1 MQPDRQENQNKHKS
15 GNEWWSRS
23 ADVFADFA
31 YRYQTIIKV
40 ALVVFFIFY
49 FAFAAVF
56 LGLRYVVLPHVNEYK
71 TEIEKLASESIG
83 KNVRFSKIS
92 ASWYGLQP
100 KVDLENVTLSDDEG
114 KEYVRLKNVSAVVSW
129 WSVPLMDLRLAS
141 LVVDKPDI
149 SISRDKDG
157 RFYVA
162 GILVDPEK
170 QTESG
175 VADWI
180 LKQHEI
186 IVRDGV
192 LHWKDDFRHAIALN
206 LDQFNFAMKNRGRK
220 HRFRLTAIPDTHIA
234 DSIDIRGDLAHPR
247 FEKKVSD
254 VSQWKGDLYVSLP
267 NLNADEW
274 KKYVDLPVELDGG
287 TGSIQLWAS
296 VDKSRL
302 TELSAELDLKNLNLR
317 LEKDLP
323 VLDLALATGRF
334 DMKRI
339 VNAGQSDDLQ
349 SHSFYSYGVDK
360 LSLKTVS
367 GKVLN
372 DASLTASYLP
382 AEGTDQ
388 LTRIKVDV
396 ERLNLAELGNFLPYL
411 PLEKELK
418 QQVRRYELGGQL
430 SNFSLSWQNSQNE
443 LKAYSVNGNFSQLTF
458 RETADGY
465 QSSKPGFLPSNIG
478 FQNLTGSASVNEYGG
493 NLELDS
499 PKSTLILPVYSRAV
513 PQKFDEL
520 KVNMQWQRSQKDV
533 LTVNVKDI
541 TFRQSEVKVNV
552 SGQYTKKLTDK
563 EDLYGSLDATARIE
577 NLDIDKV
584 KHYIPVQTS
593 KTLKEWLTGGLKGGE
608 VSEALIQVKG
618 NLADFPY
625 STEKRKNT
633 GVFKVN
639 AKIVDGILNY
649 APDMVNRNTRKPAW
663 PVIEKI
669 QGELRMDGSL
679 LAIHADKA
687 LTNNVELKEVDV
699 IIPNVLADNPV
710 LNVDGKASGTLQNFV
725 GFVNMTPVID
735 WIGHLTDE
743 TTATGNADLLLEMQ
757 LPLERME
764 KSVVKGTLK
773 FAGNDIVLFRDLPV
787 IAKTQGQLYFSEKG
801 FTLEKIRANF
811 LHEPASI
818 SGGSQPNGRFLV
830 HAEGKLSSRGLQQVY
845 PSGMMKQLVGKLSGS
860 APFMVNITDKE
871 LKVDSSLTGL
881 KIDLPAPLG
890 KQAAST
896 VPLKFQMNNRPAV
909 NGMSRDVIDIVYGEN
924 IAARYLRQ
932 KTKQG
937 SWQVMEGGLAINR
950 PVRTRPGVTLDLS
963 MHNLDFNEW
972 ANVLSSLSSETA
984 KVRENDATSGGGL
997 EQYIDPH
1004 YFSIV
1009 ADELMLMDSWLTNVS
1024 LNGSRAKNSIEAAI
1038 RSDQMNGQIKWIDS
1052 NVRQVEGKLIA
1063 RLTSMN
1069 ILPSSVKKASDMSGR
1084 ENVRRIPA
1092 LDIIADDL
1100 VLYGKHL
1107 GRTEIIANN
1116 VNFQGGREWRINK
1129 LKITNPDAVLDAS
1142 GSWISSTGNKQQTK
1156 LNYVLN
1162 IKDAGKLLD
1171 RFGYKGVLRRG
1182 KGEMKGEVS
1191 WDGLPFALDIPSMY
1205 GKLSLKIGAGQFL
1218 KADAGAA
1225 RLLSVISLQSLPR
1238 RLTLDFRDV
1247 FSTGFAFDD
1256 VSATAQITKGIMKT
1270 DNMKMMG
1277 PNATVLMDGS
1287 VDIAKET
1294 QNLHVAV
1301 IPDFNAAAVSLA
1313 YGFINPAIGIGT
1325 FLAQLFLQKPLMKEL
1340 THEYQITGSW
1350 ANPEISEIKR

>member
-1 MQPDRQENQNKHKS
+1 MQPDRQENQKNS
-15 GNEWWSRS
+15 TSRSTWWLRS
-23 ADVFADFA
+23 ADALADFA
-31 YRYQTIIKV
+31 YRYQGIIKV

-114 KEYVRLKNVSAVVSW
+114 KEYVRLKNVSAIVSW

-149 SISRDKDG
+149 TLSRDKDG

-186 IVRDGV
+186 IVQDGV
-192 LHWKDDFRHAIALN
+192 LHWKDDFRHAIELN

-220 HRFRLTAIPDTHIA
+220 HRFRLTAVPDVSVA
-234 DSIDIRGDLAHPR
+234 DSIDIRGNLFHPR

-254 VSQWKGDLYVSLP
+254 VSRWKGDLYVALP
-267 NLNADEW
+267 NLNAKEW
-274 KKYVDLPVELDGG
+274 KKYVDLPVELDRG
-287 TGSIQLWAS
+287 TGSVQIWAS
-296 VDKSRL
+296 VDESQL
-302 TELSAELDLKNLNLR
+302 TQLATDLDVKNLYLK
-317 LEKDLP
+317 LGKDLP
-323 VLDLALATGRF
+323 ALDLTQAIGRF
-334 DMKRI
+334 EMKRI
-339 VNAGQSDDLQ
+339 PNAGQEGDSGT
-349 SHSFYSYGVDK
+349 HPFYSYGVDG

-372 DASLTASYLP
+372 DASFSFSYLP
-382 AEGTDQ
+382 PEGENPLAKT
-388 LTRIKVDV
+388 KVEV
-396 ERLNLAELGNFLPYL
+396 TSLNLGELRSFLPYL
-411 PLEKELK
+411 PLEKELS
-418 QQVRRYELGGQL
+418 QQIRRHDFSGQL
-430 SNFSLSWQNSQNE
+430 SNFTLSWENTPDV
-443 LKAYSVNGNFSQLTF
+443 LKAYTANGNFSQLTF
-458 RETADGY
+458 RETGDGY
-465 QSSKPGFLPSNIG
+465 QSSKPGLLPVNVG
-478 FQNLTGSASVNEYGG
+478 FENLTGSVSMNEYGG

-499 PKSTLILPVYSRAV
+499 PKSTLILPLYSRAV

-520 KVNMQWQRSQKDV
+520 KVNMQWHRSPKDV
-533 LTVNVKDI
+533 LTVTAKDLF
-541 TFRQSEVKVNV
+541 FRQNELKVNL
-552 SGQYTKKLTDK
+552 SGQYTKELLNKNDV
-563 EDLYGSLDATARIE
+563 YGYLDATARIG
-577 NLDIDKV
+577 NLDIERV
-584 KHYIPVQTS
+584 KHYIPLQTS
-593 KTLKEWLTGGLKGGE
+593 KTLKDWLSGGLKGGK
-608 VSEALIQVKG
+608 VSEAVIEVKG

-625 STEKRKNT
+625 SAESRKNT
-633 GVFKVN
+633 GVFRVN
-639 AKIVDGILNY
+639 AKIVDGVLNY

-699 IIPNVLADNPV
+699 VIPNVLADNPV
-710 LNVDGKASGTLQNFV
+710 LTVDGKAAGTLQNFV

-757 LPLERME
+757 LPLEKME

-773 FAGNDIVLFRDLPV
+773 FGGNDIVLFRDLPT

-801 FTLEKIRANF
+801 FALDKIRANF

-818 SGGSQPNGRFLV
+818 NGGTQSNGRFLV
-830 HAEGKLSSRGLQQVY
+830 RAEGILSSRGLQQTY
-845 PSGMMKQLVGKLSGS
+845 SGGMLKQIVGKLSGS
-860 APFMVNITDKE
+860 TPFVVNITDNE
-871 LKVDSSLTGL
+871 LRVDSSLNGL
-881 KIDLPAPLG
+881 RIDLPAPLG

-896 VPLKFQMNNRPAV
+896 VPLRFQMDNRPAI
-909 NGMSRDVIDIVYGEN
+909 NGVSRDVIDIVYGDN
-924 IAARYLRQ
+924 VAARYLRQ
-932 KTKQG
+932 KTRQG
-937 SWQVMEGGLAINR
+937 NWHVVEGGLAINR

-972 ANVLSSLSSETA
+972 ANVLSTLPSETGRGKA
-984 KVRENDATSGGGL
+984 NSADSGGGL
-997 EQYIDPH
+997 EQYIDPD

-1009 ADELMLMDSWLTNVS
+1009 ADELVSMDTWLTNVS
-1024 LNGSRAKNSIEAAI
+1024 LNGSRSKNSIEAAI
-1038 RSDQMNGQIKWIDS
+1038 RSDQINGQIKWIDS
-1052 NVRQVEGKLIA
+1052 NVRQVEGKLVA

-1100 VLYGKHL
+1100 VLFGKHL

-1129 LKITNPDAVLDAS
+1129 LKITSPDAILDAS

-1171 RFGYKGVLRRG
+1171 RFGYKGVLRQG

-1218 KADAGAA
+1218 KADTGAA

-1247 FSTGFAFDD
+1247 FSKGFAFDD
-1256 VSATAQITKGIMKT
+1256 ISATAQITKGIMKT

-1287 VDIAKET
+1287 VDISKET

-1350 ANPEISEIKR
+1350 AEPEISEIKR